1 LLNFLGIGA
10 QKCGTTWLFETL
22 SAHPKICFPAGKE
35 VHYWNHPNDRSV
47 DWYAELFSDNKLCNG
62 EITPAYGILP
72 TETINRIHSRWPNLR
87 LIYLIRNPIDRA
99 WSAARMALM
108 RAEMTHEEASD
119 AWFIDHFY
127 SQGSLAR
134 GDYEACIRN
143 WLSIYPKE
151 QLLVLSLEMI
161 TANPVAMANRCLT
174 HIGASPIFTSSD
186 RENLLIKLFEG
197 DRMPLRPSLA
207 PVLHGIYKEKNKF
220 VSEYLNEI

>member
-1 LLNFLGIGA
+1 
-10 QKCGTTWLFETL
+10 
-22 SAHPKICFPAGKE
+22 
-35 VHYWNHPNDRSV
+35 
-47 DWYAELFSDNKLCNG
+47 
-62 EITPAYGILP
+62 
-72 TETINRIHSRWPNLR
+72 
-87 LIYLIRNPIDRA
+87 
-99 WSAARMALM
+99 MALM

-151 QLLVLSLEMI
+151 QLLILSLEMI
-161 TANPVAMANRCLT
+161 AANPVEMANRCLT

-197 DRMPLRPSLA
+197 DLIPLRPSLA
-207 PVLHGIYKEKNKF
+207 PVLHEIYKEKMKCM
-220 VSEYLNEI
+220 SEYLIKI